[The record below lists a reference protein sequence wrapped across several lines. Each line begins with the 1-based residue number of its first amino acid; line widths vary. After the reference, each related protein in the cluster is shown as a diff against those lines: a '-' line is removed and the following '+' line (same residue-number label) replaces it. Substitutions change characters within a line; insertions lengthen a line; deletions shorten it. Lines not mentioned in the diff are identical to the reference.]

1 MPIRRITAEHALY
14 LLAFVIGCFFRLYN
28 LGSTPLSDYEAS
40 HALQALAQP
49 LNASSISSV
58 APAYIILTRATF
70 DVFGSSDL
78 LARFWPALAGSFLVF
93 APLFFRR
100 ELGQKA
106 ALLLA
111 FGLAL
116 DPGLVAI
123 SRLAGGAMMAIVF
136 TFFALGWMWTGFPTL
151 AGVFAAS
158 ALLSGST
165 SIVGISIF
173 LVVWGITRLAHIPFP
188 SFHPIPD
195 LKARIR
201 PALAAAG
208 ITFLAAGM
216 FFLFR
221 PADLSSIA
229 NGMAE
234 YFSGWAMTSEKSAVQ
249 MLFMLLIYAPLPFLF
264 ILTQVFYWLIRQ
276 SISEEPIK
284 APPVGTLLWL
294 AASILIVFIYPG
306 KQAWDLGWIIIPMWV
321 FTAQTL
327 SQMLPES
334 KPHVISLILAGTIFT
349 LLALFWNTL
358 VSSRQIVSFSAF
370 NLPENVSRLLIQL
383 ILFIGVIGLGGL
395 SALLVSL
402 GWSPKTSRD
411 GLVIGLTA
419 GFVFYSISA
428 MWGVSQLRQNR
439 PEELWSPG
447 PAAGQVGLLLDT
459 IHQVSEQNSGFDK
472 TIDILSIITS
482 PSMRWALRDF
492 PRTGYA
498 NGIPPGESPSIVITR
513 QEGEN
518 PTLEAAYRGQDF
530 SWSIAPGWSGDL
542 PVDLLEWLV
551 ARQAPVIEKQVILW
565 VRSDLF
571 LGEQVNSAIE

>member
-14 LLAFVIGCFFRLYN
+14 LFAFVIGCFFRLYN

-49 LNASSISSV
+49 LDAKSISSV
-58 APAYIILTRATF
+58 SPAYIILTRATF
-70 DVFGSSDL
+70 DIFGSSDL
-78 LARFWPALAGSFLVF
+78 LARWWPALAGSFLVF

-106 ALLLA
+106 ALILA

-123 SRLAGGAMMAIVF
+123 SRLAGGPMMAIVF
-136 TFFALGWMWTGFPTL
+136 TFFALGWMRTGYPTL
-151 AGVFAAS
+151 GGILAAS

-165 SIVGISIF
+165 SIIGISI
-173 LVVWGITRLAHIPFP
+173 LLIVWGITRLLRIPHQFP
-188 SFHPIPD
+188 ESISD
-195 LKARIR
+195 LRSNLR
-201 PALAAAG
+201 PALYAAG

-216 FFLFR
+216 FFMFR
-221 PADLSSIA
+221 PADLGSIVT
-229 NGMAE
+229 GMAE
-234 YFSGWAMTSEKSAVQ
+234 YFTGWASASEKSAVQ

-264 ILTQVFYWLIRQ
+264 ILTQVFFWLIHQ
-276 SISEEPIK
+276 SFSDESIK
-284 APPVGTLLWL
+284 PPPVSVLLWL
-294 AASILIVFIYPG
+294 TVSILIVFIYPG

-327 SQMLPES
+327 SQMLPEG

-358 VSSRQIVSFSAF
+358 VSSRQIVTFSAF
-370 NLPENVSRLLIQL
+370 DLPENVSRLLIQL

-439 PEELWSPG
+439 PEELWSPA
-447 PAAGQVGLLLDT
+447 PAAGQVGLFLDT
-459 IHQVSEQNSGFDK
+459 IHQVSEQDSGFGQ
-472 TIDILSIITS
+472 TIDILSLITS

-492 PRTGYA
+492 PRSGYA
-498 NGIPPGESPSIVITR
+498 NGVPPGESPSIVVTQ

-530 SWSIAPGWSGDL
+530 SWSVAPGWSGDL
-542 PVDLLEWLV
+542 PVDLLAWLV

-565 VRSDLF
+565 VRNDLF
-571 LGEQVNSAIE
+571 PGEQVNSAIE